1 MMSSSLDKNKR
12 SRGIRGRCLWCVNC
26 VKWIPVLF
34 IVTIVVW
41 SYYAYVIQLCFL
53 TVPNAV
59 ERVFYLL
66 GYHALFIIF
75 MWAYWQTIFTEIGRV
90 PNQFRLPPSEVE
102 KLAEADT
109 EDAQRQVLERFAQ
122 NLPVTNRTVTGV
134 RYCHKCQHIKPDR
147 AHHCSVCGECVLKM
161 DHHCPWVNN
170 CVAFTNYK
178 FFILFLG
185 YALLYCIFIA
195 LTSLKYFISFWRVS
209 ILNELKEM
217 SRFHILFLFF
227 VSVMFAISLVSLFGY
242 HCYLVLHNRSTLEA
256 FRAPVFQAGPDKD
269 GYSLGKY
276 NNFQEVFGD
285 NPKTWFLPLFTS
297 LGDGVS
303 YPQRLLDEDRD
314 LLLGGA
320 STAAGWGAP
329 TAAVVSAPASARAAA
344 TSSSSVAV
352 TIDDDEEDDED
363 DGEEE
368 ERLRRPPRN
377 GMAGSAA
384 ASAGSATGLPRPRP
398 ALAP

>member
-1 MMSSSLDKNKR
+1 MAALNLISLDLEEQLIPNCSICWDITHCLSSSCGLIGKPYSLR
-12 SRGIRGRCLWCVNC
+12 L
-26 VKWIPVLF
+26 
-34 IVTIVVW
+34 VV
-41 SYYAYVIQLCFL
+41 C
-53 TVPNAV
+53 
-59 ERVFYLL
+59 
-66 GYHALFIIF
+66 
-75 MWAYWQTIFTEIGRV
+75 QT
-90 PNQFRLPPSEVE
+90 RLPPSEVE

-161 DHHCPWVNN
+161 DHHCPW
-170 CVAFTNYK
+170 
-178 FFILFLG
+178 
-185 YALLYCIFIA
+185 
-195 LTSLKYFISFWRVS
+195 
-209 ILNELKEM
+209 NELKEM

-297 LGDGVS
+297 CEEQLERS
-303 YPQRLLDEDRD
+303 PQP
-314 LLLGGA
+314 
-320 STAAGWGAP
+320 S
-329 TAAVVSAPASARAAA
+329 
-344 TSSSSVAV
+344 
-352 TIDDDEEDDED
+352 
-363 DGEEE
+363 
-368 ERLRRPPRN
+368 
-377 GMAGSAA
+377 
-384 ASAGSATGLPRPRP
+384 P
-398 ALAP
+398 ALLVPIECPA

>member
-1 MMSSSLDKNKR
+1 MTRLPYWHARRIDWPETNNE
-12 SRGIRGRCLWCVNC
+12 ILEEIFV
-26 VKWIPVLF
+26 
-34 IVTIVVW
+34 
-41 SYYAYVIQLCFL
+41 

-161 DHHCPWVNN
+161 DHHCPW
-170 CVAFTNYK
+170 
-178 FFILFLG
+178 
-185 YALLYCIFIA
+185 
-195 LTSLKYFISFWRVS
+195 
-209 ILNELKEM
+209 NELKEM

-320 STAAGWGAP
+320 STGGGWGAP

-384 ASAGSATGLPRPRP
+384 ASAEDHVYIVLQFVASLYL
-398 ALAP
+398 ALVHRNFVRKYE